1 VQNGMQTRYATPK
14 FYWIAFFCFFF
25 FVRLSGAEAQ
35 VKPAGACFAD
45 EYSGKDAGAK
55 ISAAI
60 ADPHCTT
67 IDTTRIT
74 GAQSAAAPIT
84 IGRPVA
90 LIFGDITLSVSDK
103 KAIDIKSPEGKVSIS
118 GIPGK
123 TKIVNSTGASPGP
136 ASAMIIADYIGN
148 SQASDITI
156 RNLTFDGGGNSNPAN
171 CYKRG
176 ILLRNVTRA
185 TVEGNSITGITVP
198 TAGPGDAYSINFA
211 DQVTDS
217 KILNNKIS
225 GTPGTFTDHGYRM
238 GILIQSKMVDGYNG
252 LVNGTPRL
260 PATTSGIL
268 IEGNVVT
275 GGTHGINLQNVSH
288 VQVINNQANDQGHRN
303 LIIYATSD
311 HILVRDNTLKN
322 AGSVNLLFDFGID
335 EIEITHNVM
344 DTTKG
349 AEGNN
354 IEGYLAVTH
363 VNIHD
368 NVLSNAA
375 ISGIRI
381 AGHAKWVD
389 VKANRISNFCKT
401 AQAAGILVEGA
412 MSGGYP
418 PLASGEVLQT
428 VNVSGNTIRKEGLCA
443 GNRHSYGVQVLGKN
457 QGTRMGDVPMTGIL
471 IENNT
476 FDGVASDVAIHQN
489 GDGAAWDVKTG
500 KNTFIHH

>member
-1 VQNGMQTRYATPK
+1 MQNGTPTRNSPPK
-14 FYWIAFFCFFF
+14 SYWIAFFCLCFFLG
-25 FVRLSGAEAQ
+25 LSGAEAQ
-35 VKPAGACFAD
+35 VKAAGACLAD
-45 EYSGKDAGAK
+45 EYSGKDAGSK

-60 ADPHCTT
+60 ADAKCNT
-67 IDTTRIT
+67 IDATKIT
-74 GAQSAAAPIT
+74 GAQSAATPIT

-90 LIFGDITLSVSDK
+90 VLLGDITLSVSDK
-103 KAIDIKSPEGKVSIS
+103 KAIDIKSPEGKVSIV

-123 TKIVNSTGASPGP
+123 TRIVNSTGASPGP
-136 ASAMIIADYIGN
+136 ASAMIIADYLGN
-148 SQASDITI
+148 PQAADITI
-156 RNLTFDGGGNSNPAN
+156 RNLTLDGGGNSNPAN

-176 ILLRNVTRA
+176 IVLRNVTRA
-185 TVEGNSITGITVP
+185 TVEGNSITGIAVP
-198 TAGPGDAYSINFA
+198 AAGPGDAYSINF
-211 DQVTDS
+211 DDHVTDS
-217 KILNNKIS
+217 KILNNTIS
-225 GTPGTFTDHGYRM
+225 GTPGTFNDHGYRM

-268 IEGNVVT
+268 IQGNQVT

-288 VQVINNQANDQGHRN
+288 VQVINNQATDQGHRN

-335 EIEITHNVM
+335 EIEIVHNVM
-344 DTTKG
+344 DTTIG
-349 AEGNN
+349 AEGDN
-354 IEGYLAVTH
+354 IEGYLLVSH

-368 NVLSNAA
+368 NVMSNAA
-375 ISGIRI
+375 LSGIKI

-389 VKANRISNFCKT
+389 IKANKISNFCNA

-412 MSGGYP
+412 MSGGYTT
-418 PLASGEVLQT
+418 LASGELLQS
-428 VNVSGNTIRKEGLCA
+428 VNVSGNTITKQGTCA
-443 GNRHSYGVQVLGKN
+443 GNRPSYGVQVLGK
-457 QGTRMGDVPMTGIL
+457 QPGTKMGDVPMTGIL

-476 FDGVASDVAIHQN
+476 FDGVASDVAMHQN
-489 GDGAAWDVKTG
+489 GDAAAWDVKTG